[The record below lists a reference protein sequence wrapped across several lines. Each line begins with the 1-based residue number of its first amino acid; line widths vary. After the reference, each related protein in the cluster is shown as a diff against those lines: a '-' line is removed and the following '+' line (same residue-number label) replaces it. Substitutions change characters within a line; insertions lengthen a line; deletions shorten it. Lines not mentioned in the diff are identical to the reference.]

1 MTELLPIDALLLALT
16 VAFVFGAALGLL
28 YFLGLWATVRR
39 LPTLRWAPL
48 WLLASLVLRLALLL
62 GGLYWI
68 GGADWRRFMAALLG
82 IVLVRLWVTRR
93 LGVSPTGAWPKPS
106 SRSAP

>member
-1 MTELLPIDALLLALT
+1 MYEIATIIFSLLA
-16 VAFVFGAALGLL
+16 GAGLGLV

-48 WLLASLVLRLALLL
+48 WLLVSLFVRLAILL

-68 GGADWRRFMAALLG
+68 GGGDWRRFVAALAG
-82 IVLVRLWVTRR
+82 IVLVRLALTRR
-93 LGVSPTGAWPKPS
+93 IGALQASALTKPS
-106 SRSAP
+106 KRSAK